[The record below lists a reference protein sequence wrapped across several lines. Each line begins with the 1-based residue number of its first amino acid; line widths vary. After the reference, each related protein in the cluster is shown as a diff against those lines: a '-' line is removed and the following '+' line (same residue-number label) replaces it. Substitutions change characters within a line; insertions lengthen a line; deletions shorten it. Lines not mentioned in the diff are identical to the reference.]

1 MRRPSLRAGPDAS
14 GFLND
19 DFYAALAWR
28 DSKSLVD
35 VLLALREMLRAPLAR
50 VTPYS
55 LEDAESSWAQTIC
68 ERLGAMVPQSSHSC
82 NRSINMFSPLSALR
96 TSIVRA
102 QEAILFDSD
111 ALGILARKLR
121 AAKDRHGELE
131 TRRRYARTVAASS
144 HVRHTY
150 GRVALSYCPNI
161 PALWC
166 RTCDQRLQ
174 ARTADKIMSNATC
187 PCSFNPA
194 NMHVLLAKKSVDASR
209 VLAR

>member
-1 MRRPSLRAGPDAS
+1 M
-14 GFLND
+14 ND

-68 ERLGAMVPQSSHSC
+68 EHLGAMVPQSSHSC
-82 NRSINMFSPLSALR
+82 NRSINMFSPLSALH

-161 PALWC
+161 PVLWC
-166 RTCDQRLQ
+166 RTCD
-174 ARTADKIMSNATC
+174 
-187 PCSFNPA
+187 
-194 NMHVLLAKKSVDASR
+194 
-209 VLAR
+209 